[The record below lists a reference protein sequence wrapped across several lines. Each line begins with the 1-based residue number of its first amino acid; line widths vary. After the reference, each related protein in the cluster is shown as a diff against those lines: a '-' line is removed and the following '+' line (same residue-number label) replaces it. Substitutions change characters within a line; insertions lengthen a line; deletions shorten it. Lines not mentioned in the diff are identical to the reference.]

1 LPLLPIAHCPAIDK
15 NPQAVGYTLDPM
27 NSLVRIH
34 AAEQSQLSAEEKEL
48 LLLKQFTE
56 FSSMII
62 ALSGGADSAYLAWAA
77 HHAIGDQS
85 LSVTALSPSYSA
97 HDRTVVEEFV
107 HKLGV
112 RHEFIETHE
121 MENPKYRANA
131 ADRCYFCKDELFTV
145 LDVMARERGFAA
157 VAYGVNADDTLDFR
171 PGHRAASEHRVL
183 APLLD
188 AGLHKTE
195 IRQLS
200 QRAGLPTWDRP
211 ASACLASRLPYGTE
225 VTSERLALVER
236 GEAALRDLGFRQ
248 FRVRLHE
255 KLARVEIAPEE
266 MPRAMSPEMAASIS
280 ARLKAAGFT
289 FVALDLE
296 GYRQGSLNES
306 LAS

>member
-1 LPLLPIAHCPAIDK
+1 
-15 NPQAVGYTLDPM
+15 M
-27 NSLVRIH
+27 NSLVRIQV
-34 AAEQSQLSAEEKEL
+34 AEQTNLSAEDKEL
-48 LLLKQFTE
+48 LLLKQLAE
-56 FSSMII
+56 FPSVVV

-77 HHAIGDQS
+77 HRAMGEHA

-97 HDRTVVEEFV
+97 HDCAVVEEFV
-107 HKLGV
+107 RHLGV

-131 ADRCYFCKDELFTV
+131 ADRCYFCKDELFNV
-145 LDVMARERGFAA
+145 LDVIAQERNFAA

-188 AGLHKTE
+188 AGLHKAE

-225 VTSERLALVER
+225 VTPERLALVER
-236 GEAALRDLGFRQ
+236 GEAAMRELGFRQ

-255 KLARVEIAPEE
+255 KLARIEIAPEE
-266 MPRAMSPEMAASIS
+266 MPRAMSPQMASSIS

-289 FVALDLE
+289 YVALDLE

-306 LAS
+306 LAR

>member
-1 LPLLPIAHCPAIDK
+1 
-15 NPQAVGYTLDPM
+15 M
-27 NSLVRIH
+27 NSLVHIRVT
-34 AAEQSQLSAEEKEL
+34 EQEQLSADDKEL
-48 LLLKQFTE
+48 LLLKHLAE
-56 FSSMII
+56 FPSVIV

-77 HHAIGDQS
+77 HRAIGVHA

-97 HDRTVVEEFV
+97 HDRAVVEEFV
-107 HKLGV
+107 RQLGV
-112 RHEFIETHE
+112 RHEFVETRE

-131 ADRCYFCKDELFTV
+131 ADRCYFCKDELFAV
-145 LDVMARERGFAA
+145 LDAMAQERGFAV

-188 AGLHKTE
+188 AGLRKAE
-195 IRQLS
+195 IRLLS

-236 GEAALRDLGFRQ
+236 GEAALRELGFRQ
-248 FRVRLHE
+248 FRVRLHD
-255 KLARVEIAPEE
+255 KLARIEIAPEE
-266 MPRAMSPEMAASIS
+266 MPRAMSPEMATSIS
-280 ARLKAAGFT
+280 ACLKAAGFT
-289 FVALDLE
+289 YVALDLE

-306 LAS
+306 LAR

>member
-1 LPLLPIAHCPAIDK
+1 ME
-15 NPQAVGYTLDPM
+15 M
-27 NSLVRIH
+27 NTFVRIQL
-34 AAEQSQLSAEEKEL
+34 AEQAQLSAEEKEL
-48 LLLKQFTE
+48 SLLKQLAE
-56 FSSMII
+56 FPSVIV

-77 HHAIGDQS
+77 QRAVGERA
-85 LSVTALSPSYSA
+85 LSVTALSASYSA
-97 HDRTVVEEFV
+97 HDRSVVEEFV
-107 HKLGV
+107 RQLGV
-112 RHEFIETHE
+112 RHDFIETHE

-145 LDVMARERGFAA
+145 LDVMAQERGFAV

-225 VTSERLALVER
+225 VTPERLALVER
-236 GEAALRDLGFRQ
+236 GEAALRELGFRQ
-248 FRVRLHE
+248 FRVRLHD
-255 KLARVEIAPEE
+255 KLARIEIAPDE
-266 MPRAMSPEMAASIS
+266 MPRAMSPEMAVSIS

-289 FVALDLE
+289 YVALDLE

-306 LAS
+306 LAR

>member
-1 LPLLPIAHCPAIDK
+1 
-15 NPQAVGYTLDPM
+15 M
-27 NSLVRIH
+27 NTLVRIH
-34 AAEQSQLSAEEKEL
+34 VSEQSQLSAGEKEMRL
-48 LLLKQFTE
+48 QKQLAE
-56 FSSMII
+56 FPSVIV

-77 HHAIGDQS
+77 HRAIAERS

-97 HDRTVVEEFV
+97 HDRAVVEGFV
-107 HKLGV
+107 RQLGV

-131 ADRCYFCKDELFTV
+131 ADRCYFCKDELFTI
-145 LDVMARERGFAA
+145 LDVMAQERGFAA

-171 PGHRAASEHRVL
+171 PGHRAATEHRVL

-188 AGLHKTE
+188 AGLHKAE
-195 IRQLS
+195 IRLLS

-225 VTSERLALVER
+225 VTPERLALVER
-236 GEAALRDLGFRQ
+236 GEAALRELGFRQ

-255 KLARVEIAPEE
+255 KLARVEIAPDE
-266 MPRAMSPEMAASIS
+266 MPRAMSPEMAASIA

-289 FVALDLE
+289 YVALDLD
-296 GYRQGSLNES
+296 GYRQGSLNEG
-306 LAS
+306 LAR

>member
-1 LPLLPIAHCPAIDK
+1 
-15 NPQAVGYTLDPM
+15 M
-27 NSLVRIH
+27 NTFVHIH
-34 AAEQSQLSAEEKEL
+34 LAEPGQLSAEDKEL
-48 LLLKQFTE
+48 SLLKQLAE
-56 FSSMII
+56 FPSVIV

-77 HHAIGDQS
+77 HRAIGERA
-85 LSVTALSPSYSA
+85 LSVTALSPSYSS
-97 HDRTVVEEFV
+97 HDRAVVEDFV
-107 HKLGV
+107 RLLGV

-145 LDVMARERGFAA
+145 LDVMAQERGFA
-157 VAYGVNADDTLDFR
+157 VIAYGVNADDTLDFR

-188 AGLHKTE
+188 AGLHKAE
-195 IRQLS
+195 IRLLS

-225 VTSERLALVER
+225 VTPERLALVER
-236 GEAALRDLGFRQ
+236 GEAALRELGFRQ
-248 FRVRLHE
+248 FRVRLHD

-266 MPRAMSPEMAASIS
+266 MVRAMSPEMAASIS

-306 LAS
+306 LAR